1 MTDDREDLVK
11 AAFIEQFGPPSVIQ
25 YGDLPMPPLGP
36 RDVLVK
42 VAAVTVDPIDTYIRS
57 GAFKTHPKFPFI
69 IGRDM
74 TGQVME
80 TGPSVSRFQAG
91 QWVWSNNQ
99 GYAGRQGT
107 FSEYCLV
114 QEDLLYPLPDGA
126 DPLETVALLHSALT
140 AVLGLEFKAC
150 LRAGETLFVNGGDG
164 NVGTAVLQIAKN
176 LGARV
181 AVTSATEEKAKWCKQ
196 LGADAVINYKT
207 EDIAEGVHKFAPDG
221 VNVYWDATG
230 QPDVRRAIDSVAQ
243 RGRIIFMAGLRHDTI
258 LPVGSF
264 YIRNC
269 TLFGFTVTD
278 ATKEELANYASHI
291 NRWLARKSLRA
302 KIAYRLPLSD
312 AAKAHHLNE
321 SGLFGKVVL
330 EP

>member
-1 MTDDREDLVK
+1 VK
-11 AAFIEQFGPPSVIQ
+11 AAFIEEFGPPQVIQ
-25 YGDLPMPPLGP
+25 YGELPIPEVGP
-36 RDVLVK
+36 QDVLVK

-57 GAFKTHPKFPFI
+57 GSFKTHPEFPFI

-74 TGQVME
+74 TGEVVE
-80 TGPSVSRFQAG
+80 TGHNVTRFRAG

-107 FSEYCLV
+107 FSEYCLI
-114 QEDLLYPLPDGA
+114 QEDLLYPLPTGA
-126 DPLETVALLHSALT
+126 DPFETVAVVHSALT
-140 AVLGLEFKAC
+140 AVLGLQCKAV

-176 LGARV
+176 LGAKV
-181 AVTSATEEKAKWCKQ
+181 AVTSATEEKAKWCKE

-207 EDIAEGVHKFAPDG
+207 EDVTQAVHKFAPDG
-221 VNVYWDATG
+221 VDVYWDATV
-230 QPDVRRAIDSVAQ
+230 QPDARRAVNTVAQ
-243 RGRIIFMAGLRHDTI
+243 RGRIIFMAGRSHETV

-264 YIRNC
+264 YVRNC

-278 ATKEELANYASHI
+278 ATREELANYASNI
-291 NRWLARKSLRA
+291 NKWLARKTLRA
-302 KIAYRLPLSD
+302 KIASRLPLSE

-321 SGLFGKVVL
+321 SGSLFGKVVL
-330 EP
+330 QP